1 MDTELI
7 NTINI
12 LGLTNPS
19 KKSKKR
25 PPIEIITTTLTTTT
39 GITVQDG
46 AAITAQGKN
55 IIRIPSKEKLSGG
68 QVVIPVN

>member
-12 LGLTNPS
+12 LGLINPS
-19 KKSKKR
+19 RKSKKR
-25 PPIEIITTTLTTTT
+25 PPIEIITTALTTTT

-55 IIRIPSKEKLSGG
+55 IIRIASKEKTSGG

>member
-12 LGLTNPS
+12 LGLINPS
-19 KKSKKR
+19 RKSKKR
-25 PPIEIITTTLTTTT
+25 PPIAIITTALTTTT
-39 GITVQDG
+39 GITVQDV

-55 IIRIPSKEKLSGG
+55 IIRIPRKEKNSGG